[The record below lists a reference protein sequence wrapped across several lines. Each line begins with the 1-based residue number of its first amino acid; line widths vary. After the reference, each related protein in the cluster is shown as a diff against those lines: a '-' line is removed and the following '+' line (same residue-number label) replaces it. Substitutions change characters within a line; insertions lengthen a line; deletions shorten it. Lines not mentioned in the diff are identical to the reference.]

1 MSQRIY
7 SFEEHQ
13 LCMKKIDSDALYVM
27 QKLRSAGYI
36 AYLVGGSVR
45 DLLLRKN
52 PKDFDICTSAQP
64 EEIKKI
70 FRNCIL
76 VGRRFRLAHIRF
88 GKKILEVSTFRSGDN
103 ERDELI
109 VRDNKWG
116 TAKEDALRRDF
127 TINALFYDPDSQSII
142 DYIGG
147 FEDIQKQILRTIGQP
162 FIRFRQDPV
171 RMLRMLKFQARFG
184 FIIDNSSHIAL
195 LECRQEIMKSSP
207 ARILEELLRML
218 ESKASESFFRLLAEH
233 GFMHLLMPSLG
244 YFLDSNDAEEVFSFL
259 KEIDSYFM
267 ESDNASLPR
276 AVLLAALVFPI
287 LEKKIHI
294 RYLNRDI
301 VPHLGQ
307 IYEEV
312 HELLDEIFRPFIHL
326 SRKLRT
332 SLQSILISQY
342 RITPFDSKK
351 PRRIRIPQ
359 DPDFM
364 QAMQFFEI
372 RCALEPSFQVV
383 WEQWNHALINPMSNK
398 RRRRKKITTT
408 DETSSSTAT

>member
-13 LCMKKIDSDALYVM
+13 LCMKKVDSDALYVM

-45 DLLLRKN
+45 DLLLYKN

-103 ERDELI
+103 ELDELI
-109 VRDNKWG
+109 IRDNKWG

-127 TINALFYDPDSQSII
+127 TINALFYDADSQSII

-147 FEDIQKQILRTIGQP
+147 FEDIKKQTLRTIGQP

-184 FIIDNSSHIAL
+184 FTIDDSSHIAL

-218 ESKASESFFRLLAEH
+218 ESKASEPFFRLLAEH

-244 YFLDSNDAEEVFSFL
+244 HFLDSKDAEEVFSFL
-259 KEIDSYFM
+259 KEIDTYFI
-267 ESDNASLPR
+267 EFDHTNLPR

-287 LEKKIHI
+287 LEKKIYT
-294 RYLNRDI
+294 RYLNRGI
-301 VPHLGQ
+301 ILHLGQ
-307 IYEEV
+307 INEEV
-312 HELLDEIFRPFIHL
+312 HELLDEIFCPFISL

-332 SLQSILISQY
+332 SLQSILVSQY
-342 RITPFDSKK
+342 RITPLESKK

-372 RCALEPSFQVV
+372 RCALEPAFKVV
-383 WEQWNHALINPMSNK
+383 WEQWNHALTNPTSNK
-398 RRRRKKITTT
+398 RRRRKKKIKT
-408 DETSSSTAT
+408 DETSSPAT

>member
-13 LCMKKIDSDALYVM
+13 LCIKKVDSDALYVM
-27 QKLRSAGYI
+27 HKLRSAGYI

-45 DLLLRKN
+45 DLLLNKS

-103 ERDELI
+103 ELDELI
-109 VRDNKWG
+109 IRDNKWG

-127 TINALFYDPDSQSII
+127 TINALFYDSDSQSII

-147 FEDIQKQILRTIGQP
+147 FEDIKKQVLRTIGQP

-184 FIIDNSSHIAL
+184 FTVDNSSHIAL

-218 ESKASESFFRLLAEH
+218 ESKASEPFFRLLAEH

-244 YFLDSNDAEEVFSFL
+244 HFLDSKEAEEVFAFL
-259 KEIDSYFM
+259 KEIDSYFS
-267 ESDNASLPR
+267 ESDNPNLSR

-287 LEKKIHI
+287 LEKKIHT
-294 RYLNRDI
+294 RYLSRDI
-301 VPHLGQ
+301 TLHLGQ
-307 IYEEV
+307 IHEEV
-312 HELLDEIFRPFIHL
+312 QELLDEIFRPFVNL
-326 SRKLRT
+326 SRRLRT

-342 RITPFDSKK
+342 RITPLDAKK

-372 RCALEPSFQVV
+372 RCALEPAFKIV
-383 WEQWNHALINPMSNK
+383 WEQWHHAFTNPISNK
-398 RRRRKKITTT
+398 RRRRKKK
-408 DETSSSTAT
+408 